1 MYENLKKKY
10 GQNFLIDNNILNKI
24 TDLISSSNLKILEIG
39 PGDGRLTDNIIK
51 KNPENLKLIEI
62 DEDLFKNL
70 KNKYLKNKNVD
81 IENENILNYKI
92 NNSYDLVISNLPYNI
107 SSQVLVQLSTLNFRP
122 KKMILMFQKEF
133 ASRLL
138 DSNLNSIN
146 ALINCFYDVKLRFNV
161 SKNCFRPI
169 PKVNSSILTF
179 ERKEEFLLK
188 EIEIDNYIRFKRK
201 LFSHKRKS
209 LKNLLKDYNIKG
221 DFDLNLRA
229 EKLKLIS
236 LIDIFRE
243 INV

>member
-107 SSQVLVQLSTLNFRP
+107 SSQVLVQLSILNLRP
-122 KKMILMFQKEF
+122 KKMILMFQREF

-138 DSNLNSIN
+138 ESNLNSIN

-188 EIEIDNYIRFKRK
+188 KIEIDNYIRFKRK

-229 EKLKLIS
+229 EKLKLTS